1 MNYKIENIEFM
12 SYSKMANI
20 KGKIYIP
27 ETKNIKG
34 IIQIVH
40 GMLEYFDRYLETIEF
55 FLKEGYIVCGHDHLG
70 HGESYNKKSERGYFG
85 EENGYKA
92 LVEDTYSV
100 TKYVKEKYPKLNY
113 FIIGHSMGSFITRIV
128 VSKYCSSFDGVI
140 FIGTGGPNPL
150 FKTGIEVA
158 NRIAKKKGGMYHSK
172 MLVGMSNKFFNAG
185 VPNQK
190 TEHDWT
196 TRDEEIIKK
205 RIKDKKSDFYFS
217 VKGYVDLFTL
227 GKLANEPA
235 TLNKIDRKMHIGL
248 FSGDKDPVGNYGKT
262 VIKLYDY
269 FEDNNFDNVYIKLYK
284 GARHELLNELNREEV
299 KKHLLKFIHKIEK
312 DLQKEENTKI
322 SLEEYVIP
330 QIIEENGINMKKD
343 FAILLKIKHSKGNY
357 LYGDK
362 DLEVINVVTGKSRN
376 ILKHPV
382 ITSLIDGCDKLDNNL
397 EKTFLITNEKLSNMA
412 ISACYM
418 AKVPVV
424 YYLKEKNSTEEVEI
438 KEYIAGQKGTFA
450 LKEKKYID

>member
-1 MNYKIENIEFM
+1 MNYKIENIEFL

-27 ETKNIKG
+27 DTDNIKG

-40 GMLEYFDRYLETIEF
+40 GMLEYFDRYIDAIEF

-70 HGESYNKKSERGYFG
+70 HGDSYSKKEERGYFG

-92 LVEDTYSV
+92 LIEDTYSV
-100 TKYVKEKYPKLNY
+100 TKYVKEKYPKFNY

-140 FIGTGGPNPL
+140 FLGTGGPNPL

-158 NRIAKKKGGMYHSK
+158 NRIAKKKGGSYQSK
-172 MLVGMSNKFFNAG
+172 VLVGMSNKFFNAA

-190 TEHDWT
+190 TDHDWT

-205 RIKDKKSDFYFS
+205 RIADKKSDFSFS
-217 VKGYVDLFTL
+217 AKGYVDLFTL
-227 GKLANEPA
+227 AKLANDPN

-248 FSGDKDPVGNYGKT
+248 FSGDKDPVGNYGKS
-262 VIKLYDY
+262 VIKLYEYLNDNE
-269 FEDNNFDNVYIKLYK
+269 FENVYIKLYK

-299 KKHLLKFIHKIEK
+299 KKHLLKFIHSIEE
-312 DLQKEENTKI
+312 DLEKEENTKI
-322 SLEEYVIP
+322 TLEEYVIP
-330 QIIEENGINMKKD
+330 QIIEENNINVKKD
-343 FAILLKIKHSKGNY
+343 FAILLKIKHLKGNY

-376 ILKHPV
+376 ILKPPV
-382 ITSLIDGCDKLDNNL
+382 ITSLIDGCDKLNNNL
-397 EKTFLITNEKLSNMA
+397 EKTFLITNNKLCTMEEA
-412 ISACYM
+412 ACYM

-424 YYLKEKNSTEEVEI
+424 YYLKDKVSDKDKEI
-438 KEYIAGQKGTFA
+438 KEYIYGQKGTFA
-450 LKEKKYID
+450 LKEKKFID